1 MDKNNDNKVDE
12 SKGDTNRKTSSFKKE
27 KKYFYFLCVGIA
39 LAYIINKVIN
49 LVIHSSLF
57 IV

>member
-27 KKYFYFLCVGIA
+27 KNIFIFYA
-39 LAYIINKVIN
+39 LV
-49 LVIHSSLF
+49 LL
-57 IV
+57 

>member
-27 KKYFYFLCVGIA
+27 KKYFYFLCVGM
-39 LAYIINKVIN
+39 L
-49 LVIHSSLF
+49 
-57 IV
+57 